1 MTIAAGDGARH
12 LSVDELTRGLD
23 AIREAPKD
31 SGTLDL
37 IVRRPDIG
45 KREILSEGEL
55 DLVAGLR
62 GDNWSTRG
70 SSRTADN
77 SAHPEMQIN
86 IMGSRAIALIAGD
99 DSRWVLA
106 GDQLFCDLDLSRAN
120 LPPGT
125 RLAIGGAVLEV
136 TALPHTG
143 CGKFV
148 ARFGVDAQ
156 KFVNSPVGRELN
168 LRGINARVVKSGPIR
183 VGDAV
188 VKMPPRA
195 DGTPQAR

>member
-1 MTIAAGDGARH
+1 MTIAAADGVRH
-12 LSVDELTRGLD
+12 FSVEELMRGLD
-23 AIREAPKD
+23 GIRDAPRD
-31 SGTLDL
+31 TGTLDL

-45 KREILSEGEL
+45 KREILREAEL
-55 DLVAGLR
+55 DLVTGLR
-62 GDNWSTRG
+62 GDNWNTRG
-70 SSRTADN
+70 SSKTADN

-86 IMGSRAIALIAGD
+86 IMGSRVIALIAGSD
-99 DSRWVLA
+99 ARWPLA

-136 TALPHTG
+136 TSMPHTG

-168 LRGINARVVKSGPIR
+168 LRGINARVVKPGPIR

-188 VKMPPRA
+188 VKVPA
-195 DGTPQAR
+195 ADDGTRQPR